1 MQEWEYT
8 RIGIWRINAVH
19 ANGEFG
25 HVPPAKLTR
34 AGPLSSH
41 PTGEPANCPRGAWR
55 FKPGSACGWQQIKI
69 WCRQGGLQRS
79 LSGLRE
85 AGLSEGTWSFL
96 MPSKSKLLTSGPA
109 GVCYIEPM
117 KHASSLAGMMIVV
130 AAAGGCAQSV
140 SVNFGNPSEAN
151 CKKQGGV
158 LRTEKGADADRNT
171 CVLPDGSAFEEWVQ
185 HARQP
190 PAK

>member
-1 MQEWEYT
+1 
-8 RIGIWRINAVH
+8 
-19 ANGEFG
+19 
-25 HVPPAKLTR
+25 
-34 AGPLSSH
+34 
-41 PTGEPANCPRGAWR
+41 
-55 FKPGSACGWQQIKI
+55 
-69 WCRQGGLQRS
+69 
-79 LSGLRE
+79 
-85 AGLSEGTWSFL
+85 
-96 MPSKSKLLTSGPA
+96 
-109 GVCYIEPM
+109 M

-130 AAAGGCAQSV
+130 AATGGCAQSV

-190 PAK
+190 SAK

>member
-1 MQEWEYT
+1 
-8 RIGIWRINAVH
+8 
-19 ANGEFG
+19 
-25 HVPPAKLTR
+25 
-34 AGPLSSH
+34 
-41 PTGEPANCPRGAWR
+41 
-55 FKPGSACGWQQIKI
+55 
-69 WCRQGGLQRS
+69 
-79 LSGLRE
+79 
-85 AGLSEGTWSFL
+85 
-96 MPSKSKLLTSGPA
+96 
-109 GVCYIEPM
+109 
-117 KHASSLAGMMIVV
+117 MMIVV

-190 PAK
+190 PNPTPPPYPLCVSLPWSPLSWCAAAERVLNFPKLLGHCPSLVSPL

>member
-1 MQEWEYT
+1 MVFLDAFEKQIAHK
-8 RIGIWRINAVH
+8 R
-19 ANGEFG
+19 
-25 HVPPAKLTR
+25 
-34 AGPLSSH
+34 
-41 PTGEPANCPRGAWR
+41 
-55 FKPGSACGWQQIKI
+55 ACG
-69 WCRQGGLQRS
+69 G
-79 LSGLRE
+79 
-85 AGLSEGTWSFL
+85 
-96 MPSKSKLLTSGPA
+96 
-109 GVCYIEPM
+109 CYIETM

-158 LRTEKGADADRNT
+158 LRTEKGTDADRNT

>member
-1 MQEWEYT
+1 
-8 RIGIWRINAVH
+8 
-19 ANGEFG
+19 
-25 HVPPAKLTR
+25 
-34 AGPLSSH
+34 
-41 PTGEPANCPRGAWR
+41 
-55 FKPGSACGWQQIKI
+55 
-69 WCRQGGLQRS
+69 
-79 LSGLRE
+79 
-85 AGLSEGTWSFL
+85 

-158 LRTEKGADADRNT
+158 LRTEKGTDADRNT